1 MRYTAKKIATMLLTM
16 VIVSFLTF
24 VAFSLLS
31 GDAATRLL
39 GTEATPERLEALRI
53 ELGLN
58 DPLLV
63 RYGRWLWDAL
73 RGDLGTSYRY
83 GQSVSSLI
91 AQRLGP
97 TLTLTALAFALIV
110 AVSIPF
116 GVLSAKYAGGR
127 LDRALTVINQV
138 VMAVPPFFTGILFTY
153 LFGLV
158 LHLFIAGAFPAG
170 GVGHYIGY
178 LFFPALAVAL
188 PRIAMTVKLLRTSI
202 LDEAQRDYVRT
213 SMSRGRS
220 RSGILYRHVLK
231 NTLVPV
237 LTFLAMTVADLL
249 AGSVVIEQVFAV
261 PGLGRLIRD
270 VVPRRRDRLALQEDH
285 LSGKQERPGYQ
296 QQNRKYSRQ
305 QNDDLPAV
313 GGSIMQSGAPRGHR
327 APCGLLCRSGCGLAW
342 RICRIRHTAARL
354 CRALRTACTVTHCR
368 RGRVAGCPCPA
379 PVPGGSRPSR
389 ASLFRSV
396 ILHSV
401 PPVRAMEHTGA
412 AVPCVQKRV
421 AAQGGSPEDP
431 RPDGRVAASEETH
444 HAATHFLSVLPYSRL
459 RERSLCGS
467 AQLPAMQYSAT
478 IRTKNTVDRT
488 VVRIRSV
495 LSFRP
500 DLPLPKKVSA
510 PPAMAPDRPALLPD

>member
-1 MRYTAKKIATMLLTM
+1 M
-16 VIVSFLTF
+16 
-24 VAFSLLS
+24 
-31 GDAATRLL
+31 
-39 GTEATPERLEALRI
+39 
-53 ELGLN
+53 
-58 DPLLV
+58 

-110 AVSIPF
+110 AVSF
-116 GVLSAKYAGGR
+116 RSACCRQDAGGR
-127 LDRALTVINQV
+127 ARPRADRGQSGRDGGA
-138 VMAVPPFFTGILFTY
+138 PFFTGILFTY

-261 PGLGRLIRD
+261 PGLGRLLLTSIEGRD
-270 VVPRRRDRLALQEDH
+270 EPVARAIVVLLAFAVILCNLAADLLARRIDPRL
-285 LSGKQERPGYQ
+285 G
-296 QQNRKYSRQ
+296 
-305 QNDDLPAV
+305 
-313 GGSIMQSGAPRGHR
+313 SGAG
-327 APCGLLCRSGCGLAW
+327 
-342 RICRIRHTAARL
+342 
-354 CRALRTACTVTHCR
+354 
-368 RGRVAGCPCPA
+368 
-379 PVPGGSRPSR
+379 
-389 ASLFRSV
+389 
-396 ILHSV
+396 
-401 PPVRAMEHTGA
+401 GA
-412 AVPCVQKRV
+412 A
-421 AAQGGSPEDP
+421 
-431 RPDGRVAASEETH
+431 
-444 HAATHFLSVLPYSRL
+444 
-459 RERSLCGS
+459 
-467 AQLPAMQYSAT
+467 
-478 IRTKNTVDRT
+478 
-488 VVRIRSV
+488 
-495 LSFRP
+495 
-500 DLPLPKKVSA
+500 
-510 PPAMAPDRPALLPD
+510 